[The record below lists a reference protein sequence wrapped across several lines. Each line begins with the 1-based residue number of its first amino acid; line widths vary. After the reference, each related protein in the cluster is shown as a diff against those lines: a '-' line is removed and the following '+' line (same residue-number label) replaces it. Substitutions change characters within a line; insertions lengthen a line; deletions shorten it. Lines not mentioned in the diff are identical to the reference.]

1 MSSNSSVDIYS
12 KVNEVYIKTLVT
24 QTLKNESENPLE
36 LQIYVYKIKSRIF
49 SSFLAKIGDSI
60 EVKSKVIKTKRA
72 EEKYTD
78 SISSG
83 NASYICI

>member
-49 SSFLAKIGDSI
+49 SSFSAKIGDSI